1 MEDHEKFEDFV
12 EKMIKENERK
22 YGEEIREKYGDGAI
36 DGANAKLRGMEPEQF
51 ANAERLSKELN
62 DALAAAFVQG
72 DPKSE
77 LARKAC
83 ELHKQWLCVYW
94 PEYSK
99 EAHVG
104 VAQMYVDD
112 SRFTAHYDKI
122 APGCAVFLRDAVLNF
137 CS

>member
-1 MEDHEKFEDFV
+1 MEDREKIKGFV
-12 EKMIKENERK
+12 ENMIEDNEAK

-36 DGANAKLRGMEPEQF
+36 DEANAKLRDMEPEQF
-51 ANAERLSKELN
+51 ARAEKLSEELN
-62 DALAAAFVQG
+62 DVLAAAFAQG

-77 LARKAC
+77 LARKAFK
-83 ELHKQWLCVYW
+83 LHKQWLCVYW

-99 EAHVG
+99 EAHIG

-122 APGCAVFLRDAVLNF
+122 APGCAVFLRDSVLNF